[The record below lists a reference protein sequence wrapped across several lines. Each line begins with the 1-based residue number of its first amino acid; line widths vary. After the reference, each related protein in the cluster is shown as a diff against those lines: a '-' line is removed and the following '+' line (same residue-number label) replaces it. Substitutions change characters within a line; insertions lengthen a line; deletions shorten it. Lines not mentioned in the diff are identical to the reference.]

1 MKRSRIVSVTA
12 CLLATAALAAVSHL
26 PKANTR
32 AEVKRYVEDAAKV
45 VKANGASCKTFES
58 PEWRNGEYYI
68 FVSGPDGKLLC
79 HPQASLVGKDE
90 ATVVNLKG
98 EKVGEMILLASRGNS
113 KGWVEYAWTRPG
125 KSHEE
130 PKSTYAMGVTGPD
143 GKHYSVGGGGWNLKK

>member
-1 MKRSRIVSVTA
+1 MLRGSMRMQMRVSSWQDSKRHEGALMKRSRIVSVTA

-79 HPQASLVGKDE
+79 HPRSEERRVGKE
-90 ATVVNLKG
+90 C
-98 EKVGEMILLASRGNS
+98 R
-113 KGWVEYAWTRPG
+113 
-125 KSHEE
+125 
-130 PKSTYAMGVTGPD
+130 
-143 GKHYSVGGGGWNLKK
+143 